1 MFFMC
6 MYIFLARMVDVSI
19 GTVRTIMMVKGKK
32 YVASILA
39 FFEVLVWFLVAKEAL
54 VNVSDSLWIAIA
66 YSGGYASGTFVGS
79 VVTNK
84 FINSNIAIEATTSS
98 DNSELINRLRSEG
111 YGVSVVSLKKSK
123 DEANRDLLFIKVR
136 NKSLRKVIDLIKEYE
151 PKSFI
156 VTSETRYVQN
166 GVVK

>member
-32 YVASILA
+32 YIASVLA
-39 FFEVLVWFLVAKEAL
+39 FFEVFVWFLVAKEAL

-98 DNSELINRLRSEG
+98 NNNELINRLRSEG

-123 DEANRDLLFIKVR
+123 DEENRDLLFIKVR